1 MKQKSKKEVS
11 AQKDA
16 KRKTVYPLICMSN
29 FKAFLFATMLIAVYT
44 TYQKLCAFIFL
55 TEGWH
60 LLDHFMRIL
69 TNHISHHPR
78 SLERNMCFNFMPCF
92 FDEFICWLVLERA
105 PSKEILFFR
114 IVTVAAMSYWVQN
127 HVTDKSFK
135 KHAEDWTYL
144 NIFYFTSYAL

>member
-1 MKQKSKKEVS
+1 MKLKSKKDAS
-11 AQKDA
+11 AKKEA
-16 KRKTVYPLICMSN
+16 TRKPEYPIICMSN

-44 TYQKLCAFIFL
+44 TYQKLCALIFC

-69 TNHISHHPR
+69 TNRISHHPR
-78 SLERNMCFNFMPCF
+78 SLERSMCFNFVRCF
-92 FDEFICWLVLERA
+92 FDEFIFWVVLDLA

-114 IVTVAAMSYWVQN
+114 IVTVAAMTYWVQN
-127 HVTDKSFK
+127 HVTEKSFK

-144 NIFYFTSYAL
+144 